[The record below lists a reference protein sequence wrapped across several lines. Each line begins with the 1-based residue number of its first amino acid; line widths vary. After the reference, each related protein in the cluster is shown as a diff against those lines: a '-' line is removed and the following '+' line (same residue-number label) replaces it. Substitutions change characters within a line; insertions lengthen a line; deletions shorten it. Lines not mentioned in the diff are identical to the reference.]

1 MIEAVLSSIAIVVS
15 VMVAVFVILRKPQ
28 KGDTGPMGPMGPKGD
43 MGLPGR
49 DGAAWVFRHNPDTD
63 EYEVGYLI
71 RTVSTDYE
79 YSDVFYIVRKYKNE
93 RDAMKRVSYLNG
105 GNMSRCNSCKYYN
118 CAFNCKDCPM
128 FQQPGEEDYPY
139 NCYCVAHCCDN
150 CKYYEVDNEE
160 H

>member
-1 MIEAVLSSIAIVVS
+1 MIEVVLSSIAIVVS

-28 KGDTGPMGPMGPKGD
+28 KGDTGPMGPKGD

-49 DGAAWVFRHNPDTD
+49 DDAAWVFRHNPDTD

-105 GNMSRCNSCKYYN
+105 GKY
-118 CAFNCKDCPM
+118 
-128 FQQPGEEDYPY
+128 E
-139 NCYCVAHCCDN
+139 
-150 CKYYEVDNEE
+150 
-160 H
+160 

>member
-1 MIEAVLSSIAIVVS
+1 MIEVVLSSIAIVVS

-71 RTVSTDYE
+71 RTLT

-105 GNMSRCNSCKYYN
+105 GKY
-118 CAFNCKDCPM
+118 
-128 FQQPGEEDYPY
+128 E
-139 NCYCVAHCCDN
+139 
-150 CKYYEVDNEE
+150 
-160 H
+160 

>member
-1 MIEAVLSSIAIVVS
+1 MIEVVLSSIAIVVS

-79 YSDVFYIVRKYKNE
+79 YSDVFYIE
-93 RDAMKRVSYLNG
+93 LCDMYLADG
-105 GNMSRCNSCKYYN
+105 PTRCKCVEQDS
-118 CAFNCKDCPM
+118 D
-128 FQQPGEEDYPY
+128 ED
-139 NCYCVAHCCDN
+139 DN
-150 CKYYEVDNEE
+150 CIYYEEC
-160 H
+160 

>member
-1 MIEAVLSSIAIVVS
+1 MIEVVLSAVAIVVS
-15 VMVAVFVILRKPQ
+15 VMVAVFVIVRKPQ
-28 KGDTGPMGPMGPKGD
+28 KGEPGPRGPQGPKGD

-105 GNMSRCNSCKYYN
+105 GKYE
-118 CAFNCKDCPM
+118 
-128 FQQPGEEDYPY
+128 Q
-139 NCYCVAHCCDN
+139 V
-150 CKYYEVDNEE
+150 
-160 H
+160 

>member
-1 MIEAVLSSIAIVVS
+1 MIEVVLSSIAIVVS
-15 VMVAVFVILRKPQ
+15 VMVAVFVIVRKPQ

-43 MGLPGR
+43 IGLPGR

-79 YSDVFYIVRKYKNE
+79 YSDVFYTVRKYKNE

-105 GNMSRCNSCKYYN
+105 GKY
-118 CAFNCKDCPM
+118 
-128 FQQPGEEDYPY
+128 E
-139 NCYCVAHCCDN
+139 
-150 CKYYEVDNEE
+150 
-160 H
+160 

>member
-1 MIEAVLSSIAIVVS
+1 MIEVVLSSIAIVVS

-28 KGDTGPMGPMGPKGD
+28 KGDTGPMGP

-105 GNMSRCNSCKYYN
+105 GKY
-118 CAFNCKDCPM
+118 
-128 FQQPGEEDYPY
+128 E
-139 NCYCVAHCCDN
+139 
-150 CKYYEVDNEE
+150 
-160 H
+160 

>member
-1 MIEAVLSSIAIVVS
+1 MIEVVLSSIAIVVS

-43 MGLPGR
+43 M
-49 DGAAWVFRHNPDTD
+49 GAAWVFRHNPDTD

-105 GNMSRCNSCKYYN
+105 GKY
-118 CAFNCKDCPM
+118 
-128 FQQPGEEDYPY
+128 E
-139 NCYCVAHCCDN
+139 
-150 CKYYEVDNEE
+150 
-160 H
+160 

>member
-1 MIEAVLSSIAIVVS
+1 MIEVVLSSIAIVVS
-15 VMVAVFVILRKPQ
+15 VMVVVFVIVRKPQ
-28 KGDTGPMGPMGPKGD
+28 KGD

-79 YSDVFYIVRKYKNE
+79 YSDVFYTVRKYKNE

-105 GNMSRCNSCKYYN
+105 GKY
-118 CAFNCKDCPM
+118 
-128 FQQPGEEDYPY
+128 E
-139 NCYCVAHCCDN
+139 
-150 CKYYEVDNEE
+150 
-160 H
+160 